1 MLRDTQIKLNHGKP
15 TKTASDQ
22 KIKAWMH
29 RNFKMNWWGWINDD
43 VGGKLYMTCDRCPQI
58 AGVKPC
64 WNCKRWNGWIKDYRK
79 GLVK

>member
-1 MLRDTQIKLNHGKP
+1 MLRDTQIKHNHGRP

-29 RNFKMNWWGWINDD
+29 KNFKESWWG
-43 VGGKLYMTCDRCPQI
+43 YMVDNGVRYVMDCDRCPQK
-58 AGVKPC
+58 AGIKPC
-64 WNCKRWNGWIKDYRK
+64 WNCKRWNSWIKDYKK